1 MRKCSTIEEA
11 LHIHDMTHNKRKKK
25 KTQLPNVQNFM
36 EDVIWLEDD
45 IKINYEILPEYSDSY
60 QMYFGATPKSEVS
73 FGNVFIRK
81 EYLDSWHDYL
91 ATNGFIFVEQS
102 SKGVKK
108 AISFDKKIVID
119 VEDGRRDGKKGEDE
133 DYPSRNFLSIDFYHH
148 GRNKEFINELVD
160 NILEWIEDESEK
172 KNNFYM
178 IAQGQQGLYN
188 EKTSFKAIPVK
199 DNRWDLY
206 YGEDFKYEKFSKFM
220 KEDNTNSLLLLHGD
234 PGGGKSNLLKNLI
247 LEANRDVIYIPP
259 SMVGLISQPAFVTYM
274 LSNRK
279 SILVIEDAESVLGKN
294 RNDGTNNILNICDGF
309 LKDALSIKI
318 VATFN
323 AHIDDID
330 PALLRR
336 GRLYASH
343 EFRKLT
349 PKEANKLAQFCDID
363 HTFDEDVTLAD
374 IFNIADEKSDL
385 LKESKPMGF
394 GNF

>member
-1 MRKCSTIEEA
+1 MSERFNTVTQLMEMLKI
-11 LHIHDMTHNKRKKK
+11 NRKKK
-25 KTQLPNVQNFM
+25 KLPNVQNFM
-36 EDVIWLEDD
+36 EDGIWLDD
-45 IKINYEILPEYSDSY
+45 DVSITYEILPEYANNW
-60 QMYFGATPKSEVS
+60 QMYFGATPTSEIS

-81 EYLDSWHDYL
+81 DCLSDCYSYLSG
-91 ATNGFIFVEQS
+91 NGFIIVEQS
-102 SKGVKK
+102 SKGVRKF
-108 AISFDKKIVID
+108 INFDKKVIID
-119 VEDGRRDGKKGEDE
+119 LEDGRRDGKKED
-133 DYPSRNFLSIDFYHH
+133 DDGYPVRNHISIEFFHH
-148 GRNKEFINELVD
+148 TKHKEFITELV
-160 NILEWIEDESEK
+160 NNMLEWIEDDSDK

-178 IAQGQQGLYN
+178 IAQSQDGLYN
-188 EKTSFKAIPVK
+188 QKTSFKAIPIK

-206 YGEDFKYEKFSKFM
+206 YGEGFEYEKFAKFM
-220 KEDNTNSLLLLHGD
+220 KDDDTNSLMLFHGD

-259 SMVGLISQPAFVTYM
+259 SMVGLISQPSFVTYM

-279 SILVIEDAESVLGKN
+279 SILVIEDAEAILGKD
-294 RNDGTNNILNICDGF
+294 RNDGTNNILNLCDGF
-309 LKDALSIKI
+309 LKDAMAIKV

-323 AHIDDID
+323 ADIGQID

-349 PKEANKLAQFCDID
+349 LKEANKLAEFCDID

>member
-1 MRKCSTIEEA
+1 MK
-11 LHIHDMTHNKRKKK
+11 KQKKK
-25 KTQLPNVQNFM
+25 KTQLPNIQNFM

-45 IKINYEILPEYSDSY
+45 IKITYEILPEYANSW
-60 QMYFGATPKSEVS
+60 QMYFGATPNSELS
-73 FGNVFIRK
+73 FGDVFIRK
-81 EYLDSWHDYL
+81 ECLESWYNYLMD
-91 ATNGFIFVEQS
+91 NGFTFVEQS
-102 SKGVKK
+102 SKGE
-108 AISFDKKIVID
+108 KKIINFDRKIIID
-119 VEDGRRDGKKGEDE
+119 IQDGCRDSNKDKDKIYQTF
-133 DYPSRNFLSIDFYHH
+133 DFLNVDFYHH
-148 GRNKEFINELVD
+148 ARNEKFVNELVD
-160 NILEWIEDESEK
+160 NILEWIEDDSEK

-178 IAQGQQGLYN
+178 IAQGKQGLYN
-188 EKTSFKAIPVK
+188 EKTSFKAIPIK

-220 KEDNTNSLLLLHGD
+220 KDDDTNSLLLLHGD

-259 SMVGLISQPAFVTYM
+259 SMVGLISQPSFVTYM

-349 PKEANKLAQFCDID
+349 ADEANKLAKFCGIK
-363 HTFDEDVTLAD
+363 HTFSEKMTLAD
-374 IFNIADEKSDL
+374 IFNIGDEKSEL
-385 LKESKPMGF
+385 LKEERPIGF

>member
-1 MRKCSTIEEA
+1 MSQRFNTVIELMNVIKTNRK
-11 LHIHDMTHNKRKKK
+11 MKK
-25 KTQLPNVQNFM
+25 LPNVQNFM
-36 EDVIWLEDD
+36 EDVIWFEDD
-45 IKINYEILPEYSDSY
+45 VNITYKILPEYANSW
-60 QMYFGATPKSEVS
+60 QMYFGATPNSELS

-81 EYLDSWHDYL
+81 ECLDLWYNYLSE
-91 ATNGFIFVEQS
+91 NGFIFVEQS

-108 AISFDKKIVID
+108 IINFDKKIMID
-119 VEDGRRDGKKGEDE
+119 VEDNRRDGKGEEDDE
-133 DYPSRNFLSIDFYHH
+133 YPVRSFFNVDFYHH
-148 GRNKEFINELVD
+148 ARNKMFVNELVD
-160 NILEWIEDESEK
+160 NILKWIEDESEK

-178 IAQGQQGLYN
+178 IAQNQQGLYN
-188 EKTSFKAIPVK
+188 EKTSFNAIPIK

-220 KEDNTNSLLLLHGD
+220 KEDDTNSLMLFHGD

-247 LEANRDVIYIPP
+247 LESNRDVIYIPP
-259 SMVGLISQPAFVTYM
+259 SMVGLISQPSFITYM

-349 PKEANKLAQFCDID
+349 PKEANKLAEFCDID

-374 IFNIADEKSDL
+374 IFNIEDEKSGL
-385 LKESKPMGF
+385 LKEERPMGF